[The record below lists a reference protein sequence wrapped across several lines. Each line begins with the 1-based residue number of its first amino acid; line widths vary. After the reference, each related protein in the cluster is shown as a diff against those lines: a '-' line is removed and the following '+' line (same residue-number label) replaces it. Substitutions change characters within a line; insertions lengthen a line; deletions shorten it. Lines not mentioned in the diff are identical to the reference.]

1 MRDNVINDTRPYKQ
15 CSRDILID
23 KALKNGYNPYQRSTE
38 LKDVTKAKYPSVQT
52 NKNNK
57 SKPLMNTRKPAV
69 RCVSPTKKPIKSS
82 SHREIVTLDNF
93 EIVKRKTS
101 TMPFSKI
108 VSVIAVFMIFA
119 TVVYVSSL
127 VNQEARRGDELAN
140 SLEILNKEN
149 KELQQQLA
157 EKVSLSLIEDI
168 AKNDLGMIKISE
180 AEQRYISLK
189 GEDSIKVYDPDSNTP
204 FVLNLLNAF
213 SNMVLSALEYLD

>member
-1 MRDNVINDTRPYKQ
+1 MRDNVINDTRQYKR

-23 KALKNGYNPYQRSTE
+23 KALRNGYNPYQRSTD
-38 LKDVTKAKYPSVQT
+38 LKDATKAKYHSMQAG
-52 NKNNK
+52 KNSK
-57 SKPLMNTRKPAV
+57 SKPPMNARKPAV
-69 RCVSPTKKPIKSS
+69 RCVSPTQKPIKPSS
-82 SHREIVTLDNF
+82 YREIVTLDNF

-101 TMPFSKI
+101 TMLFSKI

-149 KELQQQLA
+149 EELQQQLA

-180 AEQRYISLK
+180 AGQRYISLK
-189 GEDSIKVYDPDSNTP
+189 GEDSIKVYDPDGNTP
-204 FVLNLLNAF
+204 FVLNLLNTF